1 MPERTLPYRDGTWF
15 AVPLRTAGYGIG
27 VVARCDGKGIV
38 LGYFFGPKAL
48 SPPSLA
54 EVCQLPPERAVLIRR
69 FGDLGLLRGEW
80 PIIGHDPHWDRRRW
94 PAPSFGRIAL
104 DGQWAVA
111 VQYDEEDIGSVVS
124 ERPISVEE
132 ARTLPDNGLS
142 GYGAIE
148 IRLTKLL
155 ER

>member
-1 MPERTLPYRDGTWF
+1 MPQHKLSYCEGTWF
-15 AVPLRTAGYGIG
+15 AVPLRTTGYGTG
-27 VVARCDGKGIV
+27 VVARCDGEGIV

-48 SPPSLA
+48 CLPSFA
-54 EVCQLPPERAVLIRR
+54 EVCQLSPEQAVLIRR
-69 FGDLGLLRGEW
+69 FGDLGLLQGEW
-80 PIIGHDPHWDRRRW
+80 PIIGHDPQWDRQRW
-94 PAPSFGRIAL
+94 PLPRFGRIAL

-111 VQYDEEDIGSVVS
+111 VQYDEEDIGSIVK
-124 ERPISVEE
+124 EQPISVEE
-132 ARTLPDNGLS
+132 AQTLPDDGLS